1 MKKSFT
7 FIMQQANCFDAL
19 KVREDMLSHAV
30 QWNVNFAI
38 QYRYYQA
45 QKSPKIL
52 QNFLNDILNYDHIRK
67 MLLGKF
73 QEMSLSMILGSK
85 DNGPITLS

>member
-1 MKKSFT
+1 MMKSFT

-19 KVREDMLSHAV
+19 KVREDIFKPRSLV
-30 QWNVNFAI
+30 ECEFRY
-38 QYRYYQA
+38 YRYYQA
-45 QKSPKIL
+45 QKSSKIF

-73 QEMSLSMILGSK
+73 
-85 DNGPITLS
+85 

>member
-7 FIMQQANCFDAL
+7 FIVQQANYFDVL
-19 KVREDMLSHAV
+19 KVRDDIFKPCSLVECE
-30 QWNVNFAI
+30 FRY
-38 QYRYYQA
+38 YRYYQA
-45 QKSPKIL
+45 QKSPEIF

-73 QEMSLSMILGSK
+73 
-85 DNGPITLS
+85 

>member
-30 QWNVNFAI
+30 
-38 QYRYYQA
+38 
-45 QKSPKIL
+45 
-52 QNFLNDILNYDHIRK
+52 
-67 MLLGKF
+67 
-73 QEMSLSMILGSK
+73 
-85 DNGPITLS
+85 